1 MTSISAEV
9 SEVGAG
15 SEART
20 GASSLA
26 CNWGWFV
33 VRGVLAVILG
43 IVAFCSQ

>member
-1 MTSISAEV
+1 MTSISAGV

-20 GASSLA
+20 GASFVA